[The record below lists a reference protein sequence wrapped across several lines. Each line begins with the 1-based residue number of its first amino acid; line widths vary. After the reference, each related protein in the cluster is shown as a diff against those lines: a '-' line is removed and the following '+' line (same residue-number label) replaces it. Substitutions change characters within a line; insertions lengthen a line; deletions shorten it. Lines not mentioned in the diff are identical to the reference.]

1 MEEVSVI
8 CSIPLSGGA
17 MEMEVD
23 PKLDVQSLKWVSA
36 NYGTVQ
42 LPLAELPQCAAH
54 INSGWNTCRAALTL
68 GYQGNIL
75 GQWNILF
82 FFFFEPNS
90 QIYIHYR

>member
-68 GYQGNIL
+68 VIRVTYWDSGTFF
-75 GQWNILF
+75 F
-82 FFFFEPNS
+82 FFFFELNS

>member
-42 LPLAELPQCAAH
+42 LPLA
-54 INSGWNTCRAALTL
+54 
-68 GYQGNIL
+68 
-75 GQWNILF
+75 
-82 FFFFEPNS
+82 
-90 QIYIHYR
+90 